1 MRRPRAPAPGHW
13 RAARNSPAAF
23 AAARYGVIGVTF
35 ALLAWL
41 IVIGFTVVAAAVVS
55 AEIGGARRPDLAAAD
70 GEP

>member
-1 MRRPRAPAPGHW
+1 MPRLVSSNAE
-13 RAARNSPAAF
+13 
-23 AAARYGVIGVTF
+23 RYGVIGVTF